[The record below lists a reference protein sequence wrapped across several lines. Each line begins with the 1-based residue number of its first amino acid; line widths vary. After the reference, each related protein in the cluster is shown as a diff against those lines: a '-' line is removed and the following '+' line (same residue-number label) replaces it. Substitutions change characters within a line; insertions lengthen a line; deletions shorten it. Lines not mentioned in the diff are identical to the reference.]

1 MGKRVRTDDG
11 RLLVA
16 EEWGNP
22 SGTPVL
28 LFHGTPGTRLGTALP
43 DTADRHPGVRFL
55 SYDRPGYGD
64 SDRSPGRL
72 VAGAARDAAAVAD
85 AFGVDRFAVVGRSG
99 GGPHALACAALLPD
113 RVRAAAVLV
122 GLAPPDAAGLDW
134 LGDMTPF
141 NVEEYG
147 RARAHLDGRDPGG
160 LDRDLAARAA
170 EIRRDPARL
179 IEDLRAEL
187 SPHDLPVVEDPRVR
201 TVLLRTYREA
211 LRVSHHGWLDDCLA
225 FVRPWG
231 FDVAAVTVPVLLWH
245 GLDDAFSPVGHTRWL
260 AGRIPGAE
268 LVLVPDAGHFAAQYA
283 LPEAL
288 AWCERADGQGAGR

>member
-1 MGKRVRTDDG
+1 MGLPVRTDDG

-28 LFHGTPGTRLGTALP
+28 LFHGTPGTRLGTLLP
-43 DTADRHPGVRFL
+43 GLAEQHPGFRFL
-55 SYDRPGYGD
+55 AYDRPGYGE
-64 SDRSPGRL
+64 SLRSPGRR
-72 VAGAARDAAAVAD
+72 VSDAARDAAAVAD
-85 AFGVDRFAVVGRSG
+85 AFGVERFAVVGRSG

-134 LGDMTPF
+134 YAGMTPF
-141 NVEEYG
+141 NVREYG
-147 RARAHLDGRDPGG
+147 LARAHLDGRDPGG
-160 LDRDLAARAA
+160 LERDLAARADA
-170 EIRRDPARL
+170 IRRDPVRL
-179 IEDLRAEL
+179 LDDLRAEL

-201 TVLLRTYREA
+201 TVLLRTYQEA

-231 FDVAAVTVPVLLWH
+231 FDIASVAAPVLLWH
-245 GLDDAFSPVGHTRWL
+245 GLDDAFSPVSHTRWL

-268 LVLVPDAGHFAAQYA
+268 PVLVPDAGHFAAQWA
-283 LPEAL
+283 LPDVL
-288 AWCERADGQGAGR
+288 RWLDGQGAGR